1 MTNQIDLLMVEQK
14 EIEGMFLAI
23 AYTYPVYTVNEC
35 AWMRPDIIVDPRVRA
50 FWAEL
55 KSKIAGSDI
64 ADETA
69 DRVAA
74 SALINAGISA
84 FEISQLVS
92 NLPPKPEPQSYANKI
107 ATEHYLTAV
116 ANRIGKLVLSVNAR
130 NDIMAAEIIEEMSR
144 NRLITAPTT
153 TQTATTLSQAFEDEI
168 RAGVVPSVRT
178 GIMNLDRATGGLA
191 NKTLTILGGRPGM
204 GKTALAWQ
212 IARNVAASGKVAK
225 FYSLEMGGRDLWATR
240 TICPMCGIDYRKY
253 ISGALSETERNLL
266 IDTSQKMSAKY
277 DGLLRID
284 DTRNT
289 TDTIWRG
296 CASEKPDLVVIDHLR
311 LCRDDGNNEI
321 IRLGLIS
328 QALKEMSKALD
339 LPVLCLAQ
347 LSRAAA
353 GRDDKRPELTDLRE
367 SGQIEENADNV
378 WMLHRPSYYDKDGGE
393 NTKIDQ
399 DAELWAVKF
408 RNSQANIKVNMK
420 FNGRMQ
426 EYHAEEPR
434 SYEK

>member
-1 MTNQIDLLMVEQK
+1 MNQTEGLLLEQR
-14 EIEGMFLAI
+14 EYESAFLAI
-23 AYTYPVYTVNEC
+23 AYTYPIFTVNEC
-35 AWMRPDIIVDPRVRA
+35 AWLRPEIIVDARVRA

-55 KSKIAGSDI
+55 KEKIAGSDI
-64 ADETA
+64 DENTA

-74 SALINAGISA
+74 SAVLNAGISSY
-84 FEISQLVS
+84 EISEHVT
-92 NLPPKPEPQSYANKI
+92 NLPPKPEPQAYANKI

-116 ANRIGKLVLSVNAR
+116 SSRIGKLVLTVNAR
-130 NDIMAAEIIEEMSR
+130 NDIATAALIDELANS
-144 NRLITAPTT
+144 RLITAPTT
-153 TQTATTLSQAFEDEI
+153 TQTASTLSASFEAELI
-168 RAGVVPSVRT
+168 AGVVPSVKT
-178 GIMNLDRATGGLA
+178 GITNLDRATGGLA

-212 IARNVAASGKVAK
+212 IARNVAAAHKVAK

-253 ISGALSETERNLL
+253 ISGALNEGERKMLLETSKRES
-266 IDTSQKMSAKY
+266 IKY
-277 DGLLRID
+277 DGYLRID
-284 DTRNT
+284 DVRNT

-296 CASEKPDLVVIDHLR
+296 CASEKPDLVVVDHLR
-311 LCRDDGNNEI
+311 LCRDEGTNEI
-321 IRLGLIS
+321 IRLGNIS

-347 LSRAAA
+347 LSRAAT

-378 WMLHRPSYYDKDGGE
+378 WMLHRPSYYQKDSAE
-393 NTKIDQ
+393 NTQVDQ

-408 RNSQANIKVNMK
+408 SNSQANIKVNMR
-420 FNGRMQ
+420 FNGRLQ
-426 EYHAEEPR
+426 EYIADEPR
-434 SYEK
+434 NYER